1 MKKTTFTDSQ
11 IIGILKTD
19 DQGAKATALA
29 REHGVSKATL
39 YNWRAKYGGMEAS
52 ELKRVKELEDENR
65 RLKNMYA
72 ELSLDHQ
79 MLKIVLGKK

>member
-1 MKKTTFTDSQ
+1 M
-11 IIGILKTD
+11 
-19 DQGAKATALA
+19 
-29 REHGVSKATL
+29 SKATL
-39 YNWRAKYGGMEAS
+39 YNWRAKYGGKEAS

-79 MLKIVLGKK
+79 MLKIVPGKKKSALPRSEKKRTS

>member
-1 MKKTTFTDSQ
+1 
-11 IIGILKTD
+11 
-19 DQGAKATALA
+19 
-29 REHGVSKATL
+29 
-39 YNWRAKYGGMEAS
+39 MEAS

-79 MLKIVLGKK
+79 MLKIVLGKKVVSPAEKREKAHVLIEAHGSSIGRACRVVNLALSVFY